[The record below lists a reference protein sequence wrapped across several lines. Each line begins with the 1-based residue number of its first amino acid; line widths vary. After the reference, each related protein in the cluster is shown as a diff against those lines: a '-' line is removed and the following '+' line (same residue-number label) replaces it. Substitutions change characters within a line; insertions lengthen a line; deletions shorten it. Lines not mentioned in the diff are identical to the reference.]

1 MFGSIQHGAIQRELL
16 LHFFFVLL
24 VCSVFDKPPQF
35 MYLPTKSERWRTCE
49 LTSPQHA
56 PALSMALAGVVS
68 VLLASLSVQRPVVL
82 QPRRSLSSARRAAPC
97 FMQEDGV
104 TCNMRKQPKSAV
116 ALDISIP
123 ASVAQSVYDQ
133 VLGELSRNANVPGFR
148 PGNAPTAAVINKIGN
163 EKLKEATVEQLVDVG
178 MKQSGKQVQLNT
190 VGQAVLVEELSDM
203 AKSYTI
209 GEPISFTVMIDVY
222 PEVPLEDDI
231 YTGLEASVERVPF
244 NQDAYDAALLKL
256 RDQHADLVEADDGT
270 PCEAGQQLLI
280 NMVGYHSLNGE
291 RGDKLPDVAG
301 GEGVQLPLR
310 SGKFMPGL
318 VEGLIGI
325 KRGESRDITVTF
337 PARTSVPE
345 LSGIEAI
352 FDVKCEKVQSRVL
365 PECTD
370 EFAGKV
376 RTGMSW
382 KELDDKLREGVEQE
396 CEAQQRKMTHRAIEQ
411 ALLKKLT
418 ETFEVPETLIEQVS
432 KERFAQ
438 MLGDMRERGTPD
450 EQLQEFITK
459 ENYERYLKIA
469 RPQSEMQVKLDFS
482 LKEIS
487 RQQGLTV
494 DRDLVDDEVM
504 TLQAQTLQRGEKFK
518 EAEVRP
524 KVAASLE
531 RGMVLDWLAAEA
543 TVELLEPGTADEEK
557 MAEELLGANPEELAK
572 QVMEDERLKAAAEA
586 DKEE

>member
-1 MFGSIQHGAIQRELL
+1 MNYLL
-16 LHFFFVLL
+16 PVLL
-24 VCSVFDKPPQF
+24 AWAPLSV
-35 MYLPTKSERWRTCE
+35 
-49 LTSPQHA
+49 
-56 PALSMALAGVVS
+56 LSMAVEDPRHQRHHHRGLERETKKSRVEKLPGGVTLEILDDGSMDDERGADESGHPPAGSTVS
-68 VLLASLSVQRPVVL
+68 VHYTGKLANGKVFD
-82 QPRRSLSSARRAAPC
+82 SSRDR
-97 FMQEDGV
+97 
-104 TCNMRKQPKSAV
+104 
-116 ALDISIP
+116 
-123 ASVAQSVYDQ
+123 
-133 VLGELSRNANVPGFR
+133 
-148 PGNAPTAAVINKIGN
+148 
-163 EKLKEATVEQLVDVG
+163 
-178 MKQSGKQVQLNT
+178 
-190 VGQAVLVEELSDM
+190 
-203 AKSYTI
+203 

-370 EFAGKV
+370 EFAEKV